1 MKKEKKIHRETYT
14 FDASKYVLGRL
25 ASKIALILQGKHKPD
40 FVPYLDKGDKVE
52 VINIDKIKITGKKLD
67 NKIYYRHSG
76 YPGGLKQKKMKE
88 FSRAEL
94 LAKAVYNMLPKNKL
108 RKQRM
113 KRLKIS

>member
-67 NKIYYRHSG
+67 NKIYFTKLDKTSNAHRYAFLMRED
-76 YPGGLKQKKMKE
+76 KKNKMKTYVKITLE
-88 FSRAEL
+88 DFEKWL
-94 LAKAVYNMLPKNKL
+94 
-108 RKQRM
+108 
-113 KRLKIS
+113 KR